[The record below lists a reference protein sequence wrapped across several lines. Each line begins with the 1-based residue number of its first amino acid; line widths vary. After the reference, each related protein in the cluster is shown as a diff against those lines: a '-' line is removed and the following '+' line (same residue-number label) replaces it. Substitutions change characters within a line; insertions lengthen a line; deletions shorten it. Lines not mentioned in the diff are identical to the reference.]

1 MLANASKQE
10 DLRAEPAAPFL
21 MKAHLTALIGGTSVG
36 GEYSMNWSAQDRW
49 REALILADFTRIR
62 EGAEGG
68 YNQVPS
74 LDLQPQIIFAIDQAL
89 DVHSL
94 LRLSPTETVKK
105 IHKRKI
111 AGVELSCVS
120 VYAKDVERRE
130 LCFDATSGLLVRLEV
145 KNSSSGFDGLS
156 SVDYSGFLTLGARK
170 FPSKL
175 VISRTRFS
183 TTIAVAQVD
192 SFSPPEPSARPP
204 APPNSQFWRDCRDAI
219 PPELV
224 QQTPPAYPGE
234 SKSNHEQGL
243 VSLYLRIETDGSVSH
258 LTILQAPSPALGQAS
273 VDAVKHW
280 KYKPRTCGGVP
291 ATDETVLQVTYT
303 LGY

>member
-130 LCFDATSGLLVRLEV
+130 LCFDATSGLLIRLEV

-156 SVDYSGFLTLGARK
+156 SVDYSGFLT
-170 FPSKL
+170 S
-175 VISRTRFS
+175 
-183 TTIAVAQVD
+183 
-192 SFSPPEPSARPP
+192 EPGNFHRNWS
-204 APPNSQFWRDCRDAI
+204 SQ
-219 PPELV
+219 
-224 QQTPPAYPGE
+224 
-234 SKSNHEQGL
+234 
-243 VSLYLRIETDGSVSH
+243 
-258 LTILQAPSPALGQAS
+258 GQAS
-273 VDAVKHW
+273 QQPLRSPKSTLSRRRSHLHALPLH
-280 KYKPRTCGGVP
+280 RIRSSG
-291 ATDETVLQVTYT
+291 ETVATRSRQS
-303 LGY
+303 